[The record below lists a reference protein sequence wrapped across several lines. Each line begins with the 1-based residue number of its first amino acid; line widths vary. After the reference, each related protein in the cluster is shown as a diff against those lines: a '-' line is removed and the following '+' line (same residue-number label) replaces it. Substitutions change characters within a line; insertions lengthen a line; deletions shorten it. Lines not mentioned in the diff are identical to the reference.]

1 MSVGKREKVFK
12 LLGRVVDTATHKG
25 VGGLRVEAWD
35 TDPVA
40 DDLVGSAVTDAEGR
54 FEIEFATSYFGEVF
68 LDRRPDLYFKVFA
81 DGELISSTEDA
92 VLWNVSA
99 GDVPVEI
106 EVNAPGGA
114 VPGDGGGSAG
124 VGGDDYTLSGT
135 VASPGRGG
143 VGGLRVRVVDKN
155 VGRDVLLAET
165 QTDARGAYGVTIA
178 AAKVRA
184 LGKERPDFQAIVY
197 AGDSVLAASEVLYNA
212 GTRETLNVTLP
223 ANSKALPSEYETL
236 KGALA
241 LHYKGSLGKLQE
253 TDERQDITYLAN
265 KSGWDARA
273 VALAALAEQ
282 FSARSGESNAHNGD
296 DEGGRGIEPAYFY
309 ALFRAGL
316 PANEQTLFHTDAA
329 TLAAVWN
336 RAAEQ
341 GLIPRVTADEV
352 SEVVGRFQ
360 ALGARNLLSGAA
372 VVGASSMK
380 EMLKASR
387 LDDAQQQRF
396 AELYTAHR
404 ADMASFWDAA
414 AEAFGAE
421 AARRLQVDG
430 KLAFLTVN
438 NAPLVSALHAAA
450 EGELRDPLQ
459 LAQAGFHRAAR
470 WESLLTER
478 VPIPKE
484 VPGDT
489 LEAKRENYAQYLAA
503 QVRLSYPTVAVAEM
517 VGSGEL
523 AVGAREQVREFL
535 TEHQD
540 RFELGAQ
547 PVEQYVRRQGV
558 EIAPETLT
566 QLKRLQ
572 RVYQI
577 TPDDGAMAG
586 LLKHEV
592 DSAYKVVRYDKE
604 TFVRKFAEDLGGAD
618 AAAAVHERS
627 VQVHNAVLNIAVSYI
642 TARNGAALGS
652 EPAQSDENTSAL
664 LLQPTPKH
672 SGQSNN
678 SSHSSSPGLA
688 RPAAAGLS
696 TPGTPPGAAPNAAD
710 VLAYET
716 LETLFGEMDFCECD
730 HCRSVLSPAA
740 YLVDLLQFLD
750 NPDLN
755 PNPQQV
761 LLDRRPDIEHLP
773 LTCENTNTALPYID
787 VVNETLEYFV
797 ANGVQTLSLAGYTG
811 HDTGGASSADLLA
824 SPQFVMDSAYTV
836 LRNESF
842 PAPLPFHQPLE
853 SLRRHFDK
861 FGVPLP
867 LALER
872 LRVSDALERGAQ
884 TYGWRDILAEEL
896 SISRAEYELLTDAT
910 AVPLLKLY
918 GFPVTEPDAVGAL
931 SNAKRFARR
940 VGITYEEIVSILRT
954 RFINPDAHLLPKLER
969 LGVSVA
975 TLAKLKTNNDAA
987 TDAEFDALLPT
998 GALAPDPAE
1007 YGGNIKAWVK
1017 SPINYARIMGLITL
1031 TSTTDDPDPCNFD
1044 TLEFRHTQPAADD
1057 SNRLDEVEFVRLL
1070 RFVRLWKKT
1079 GWTIEQTDAAVCAL
1093 YRADAAPLD
1102 ASDVDTL
1109 AKLDAGFLTLLPRL
1123 GVVVRVM
1130 RALSL
1135 SPRRDLLPLLACFSD
1150 IGTYGEGALYRQM
1163 FLNPALLKQDA
1174 VYADNGYGEFLA
1186 GGAASLLAHSE
1197 SLRSAFNLTGDEFAR
1212 IVAALNYKNNTPLTL
1227 PNLSAVFRRGW
1238 LARKLRL
1245 SVRELLTLIE
1255 LTGLDPFAPP
1265 DPAAPAV
1272 LELISLVEELKA
1284 RSLPLSAALYLVW
1297 NRDLGGKSGPAAA
1310 QVNDFARTLRAGLS
1324 KIESEF
1330 AVASDPTGEV
1340 ARSRMTLVYGAE
1352 AADFFFSLLD
1362 DTFTTKVSYSHFDP
1376 KLGAALSS
1384 AVQTAAGVYGDAP
1397 ASRLAYDDFRQR
1409 LTFNG
1414 VLDENRR
1421 DALKLVA
1428 ANAGVVAEIM
1438 ALPLPRNPPAV
1449 LTNFQTDFAAAIDK
1463 LYAANKKIVG
1473 PFFTRY
1479 AELLPLYDAFVLS
1492 SDPPETKRDTLLA
1505 TFLPDLISRRQI
1517 QQTLQSVGE
1526 AAQTDRAFAETL
1538 LNPSPPDSG
1547 LYSAVKAGHPALE
1560 DLLALETRGLSV
1572 QFYDGSS
1579 VNVGTP
1585 HTPAVAASLTYA
1597 KASPNKLPSNTT
1609 VTTDPVSGIWS
1620 GYIETPENGL
1630 YGFVVEANLNST
1642 VNLKIEGQELN
1653 LTQSGGVWRP
1663 VDPLPLKAGTLY
1675 SFGLYVSNITDTLR
1689 VQWERDGSGRT
1700 AIPPAALYPA
1710 TLLRAAR
1717 VTYIRF
1723 LKAASLAKA
1732 LGLTA
1737 AETARYTPP
1746 APSWL
1751 NALPVEGNAPSPTT
1765 LLPHLR
1771 ALLDYARLK
1780 AEISPGDESLLTLM
1794 HDPVAASAQPDGPL
1808 YTLTRWDAPSL
1819 GALLTHFG
1827 GKVAGLSDL
1836 DLFRR
1841 VHDALALSRQMGL
1854 PADALINATTN
1865 EPTAL
1870 VLRDLQSALRARYDA
1885 ENWRE
1890 VVKPVNDQMRALRRD
1905 ALVAYVLHHMRS
1917 DATTEHIDT
1926 PDKLFEYFL
1935 MDVQME
1941 PCMLTSRIRHAL
1953 SSVQLFVERCT
1964 MGLEPRVPPASLNAK
1979 QWKWMKRYRVWEAN
1993 RKVFL
1998 FPENW
2003 LEPELR
2009 DDKSPLFKEIEGELL
2024 QSEITE
2030 ETAATALL
2038 NYLSKLEEIA
2048 KLEPC
2053 GIHHVD
2059 ADPALRTGEVDHVV
2073 ARTAGGHRRYY
2084 YRRREFGQWT
2094 PWEHVKLDIED
2105 NPVVPVVWRD
2115 RLLLFWLRVIQ
2126 QGVVDKA
2133 AQGPSSKPNGSA
2145 PNPTPSETI
2154 ADAKDS
2160 AKTKMAAQAVL
2171 CWSEYYNGKWQ
2182 PARTSEVERPAELG
2196 KFFPAGP
2203 GAFQRSALQL
2213 RFDEEGDA
2221 LRVSVYGS
2229 GNATFLLYN
2238 THSLP
2243 AHNVAASGGKQS
2255 LGNAQLVAYTVGKWR
2270 NLTGAVGDLTLSYG
2284 SGITLYGGG
2293 LTRNVLKPQLP
2304 PRLVEPH
2311 HRLTNVW
2318 DAPFFLE
2325 DWRHVFFVTTS
2336 EEPVL
2341 LKRSLDYGVAVNPG
2355 GFDETALTPQ
2365 STPGGAGGVR
2375 FGGKLFG
2382 PDGSFDDWQLAPE

>member
-1 MSVGKREKVFK
+1 MAMKKVFK
-12 LLGRVVDTATHKG
+12 INGLVVDSESRRG
-25 VGGLRVEAWD
+25 VEGLRVEAWD
-35 TDPVA
+35 KDRIV
-40 DDLVGSAVTDAEGR
+40 DDMVGSAVTDVDGR
-54 FEIEFATSYFGEVF
+54 FQIEFTRSYFGELF
-68 LDRRPDLYFKVFA
+68 FDREPDLYFKVFA
-81 DGELISSTEDA
+81 GGELISSTEDS

-106 EVNAPGGA
+106 A
-114 VPGDGGGSAG
+114 VKVPVDVTPAGGGGGAG

-135 VASPGRGG
+135 VASPERGG
-143 VGGLRVRVVDKN
+143 VGGLRVRVLDKN

-165 QTDARGAYGVTIA
+165 QTDARGAYGVTVA

-184 LGKERPDFQAIVY
+184 LGKERPDFQTVVY
-197 AGDSVLAASEVLYNA
+197 ANDSVLAASEVLYDA

-223 ANSKALPSEYETL
+223 SNSAALPSEYETL

-241 LHYKGSLGKLQE
+241 IHYKGSLGELQE

-282 FSARSGESNAHNGD
+282 FSARSSESNAQNEDG
-296 DEGGRGIEPAYFY
+296 EGGRGIEPAYFY

-316 PANEQTLFHTDAA
+316 PASEQTLYHTDAA

-341 GLIPRVTADEV
+341 GLIPRASADDVT
-352 SEVVGRFQ
+352 EVVGRFQ
-360 ALGARNLLSGAA
+360 ALGARSLLSGAT

-380 EMLKASR
+380 EMLSVSR

-414 AEAFGAE
+414 AEALGAE

-450 EGELRDPLQ
+450 EGELSDPLQ

-470 WESLLTER
+470 WESLLTEE

-489 LEAKRENYAQYLAA
+489 PEAKRENYAQYLAA
-503 QVRLSYPTVAVAEM
+503 QVRLSYPTAAVAEM
-517 VGSGEL
+517 VGSGGL
-523 AVGAREQVREFL
+523 GVGAREQVREFL

-547 PVEQYVRRQGV
+547 PIEQYVRRQGIEV
-558 EIAPETLT
+558 APETLT
-566 QLKRLQ
+566 QIKRLQ

-604 TFVRKFAEDLGGAD
+604 AFVRKFAEDLGGAD

-642 TARNGAALGS
+642 TARNGVALGS
-652 EPAQSDENTSAL
+652 APAQAARPGQDTSAL
-664 LLQPTPKH
+664 MRQPAPKH
-672 SGQSNN
+672 SGQTNN
-678 SSHSSSPGLA
+678 SAQSVSQGIA
-688 RPAAAGLS
+688 RPAADGLS
-696 TPGTPPGAAPNAAD
+696 TSGTPGAAPNAED

-755 PNPQQV
+755 PNPQNV

-797 ANGVQTLSLAGYTG
+797 ANGVQTLSLEGYTG
-811 HDTGGASSADLLA
+811 HDTGGTASADLLA
-824 SPQFVMDSAYTV
+824 SPQFVIDSAYTV

-842 PAPLPFHQPLE
+842 PAPLPFHRPLE

-896 SISRAEYELLTDAT
+896 SVSRAEYEILTDSA

-918 GFPVTEPDAVGAL
+918 GFPITEPDAVGSL
-931 SNAKRFARR
+931 SNAKSFARR

-954 RFINPDAHLLPKLER
+954 RFINPDAYLLPKLER

-975 TLAKLKTNNDAA
+975 TLAKLKTNNNAA

-998 GALAPDPAE
+998 GALAPNPAE
-1007 YGGNIKAWVK
+1007 YGGNIKTWVK
-1017 SPINYARIMGLITL
+1017 SPPNYARIMGLITL
-1031 TSTTDDPDPCNFD
+1031 TSTADDPDPCNFD
-1044 TLEFRHTQPAADD
+1044 TLEFRHTRPAADD

-1093 YRADAAPLD
+1093 YRVDAAPLD
-1102 ASDVDTL
+1102 ASDVDTP

-1123 GVVVRVM
+1123 GVLVRVM

-1135 SPRRDLLPLLACFSD
+1135 SPKRDLLPLLACFSD

-1186 GGAASLLAHSE
+1186 GGTASLTAHSE

-1212 IVAALNYKNNTPLTL
+1212 IVAALGYNHTTPLTV
-1227 PNLSAVFRRGW
+1227 PHVSEIFRRGW
-1238 LARKLRL
+1238 LARKLSL
-1245 SVRELLTLIE
+1245 SVRELLMLIE

-1265 DPAAPAV
+1265 NPTAPAL
-1272 LELISLVEELKA
+1272 LELISLVQELKA

-1297 NRDLGGKSGPAAA
+1297 NRDLGGKSVPTDA
-1310 QVNDFARTLRAGLS
+1310 QVNDFARTLRTGLS

-1352 AADFFFSLLD
+1352 AADFYFSLLD
-1362 DTFTTKVSYSHFDP
+1362 ETFTTEARYSHFDP
-1376 KLGAALSS
+1376 SFGAALAA
-1384 AVQTAAGVYGDAP
+1384 AVKATAGAYGDTTG
-1397 ASRLAYDDFRQR
+1397 SRLAYDDFRQR

-1414 VLDENRR
+1414 VLDEDRR
-1421 DALKLVA
+1421 DDLKAVALDA
-1428 ANAGVVAEIM
+1428 AVVAEIL
-1438 ALPLPRNPPAV
+1438 ALPLPRNPPVV
-1449 LTNFQTDFAAAIDK
+1449 LTKFQTDFATAIDA
-1463 LYAANKKIVG
+1463 LYLANQKVVG
-1473 PFFTRY
+1473 PFFARY
-1479 AELLPLYDAFVLS
+1479 AELLPLYAAFVQS
-1492 SDPPETKRDTLLA
+1492 SDPPKTKRDTLLA
-1505 TFLPDLISRRQI
+1505 SFLPDLISRRKI
-1517 QQTLQSVGE
+1517 QQTLQSIAE

-1538 LNPSPPDSG
+1538 LNPTPPGSG
-1547 LYSAVKAGHPALE
+1547 LHSVVNAGDPALE

-1579 VNVGTP
+1579 VHVGTP
-1585 HTPAVAASLTYA
+1585 HTPAIAAGLTYA
-1597 KASPNKLPSNTT
+1597 PVTPNKLPQNMT
-1609 VTTDPVSGIWS
+1609 VPTDPVSGIWS
-1620 GYIETPENGL
+1620 GYVEAPENGL
-1630 YGFVVEANLNST
+1630 YVFAVEANLNST
-1642 VNLKIEGQELN
+1642 VSLKVEGQELD
-1653 LTQSGGVWRP
+1653 LTQSGVVWRP
-1663 VDPLPLKAGTLY
+1663 ADPLPLKAGTLY
-1675 SFGLYVSNITDTLR
+1675 RFELFVSAVTDKLR

-1700 AIPPAALYPA
+1700 AIPPSALYPE

-1732 LGLTA
+1732 LGLSA
-1737 AETARYTPP
+1737 AETARHMPP

-1751 NALPVEGNAPSPTT
+1751 DALPVEGDAPKPAA

-1780 AEISPGDESLLTLM
+1780 AEISPGDESLLALM
-1794 HDPVAASAQPDGPL
+1794 RDPVAAAAQADGPL
-1808 YTLTRWDAPSL
+1808 YTLTRWDAGSL
-1819 GALLTHFG
+1819 HALLTHFG
-1827 GKVAGLSDL
+1827 TKAAGLSDL
-1836 DLFRR
+1836 ELFRR
-1841 VHDALALSRQMGL
+1841 VHDAFALTRQMGI
-1854 PADALINATTN
+1854 PADALIAAATN

-1870 VLRDLQSALRARYDA
+1870 ILRDLQSALRARYDA
-1885 ENWRE
+1885 ESWRE
-1890 VVKPVNDQMRALRRD
+1890 VVKPVNDQVRALQRD
-1905 ALVAYVLHHMRS
+1905 ALVAHILHRLRS
-1917 DATTEHIDT
+1917 DAATAHIDT

-1964 MGLEPRVPPASLNAK
+1964 LGLEPQVAPASLNMK
-1979 QWKWMKRYRVWEAN
+1979 QWQWMKRYRVWEAN

-1998 FPENW
+1998 WPENW

-2009 DDKSPLFKEIEGELL
+2009 DDKSPLFKEIESELL
-2024 QSEITE
+2024 QSDITE
-2030 ETAATALL
+2030 ESAASALL

-2059 ADPALRTGEVDHVV
+2059 ADPARRIGEVDHVI
-2073 ARTAGGHRRYY
+2073 ARSAGGHRRHYSS
-2084 YRRREFGQWT
+2084 RRENGQWT

-2105 NPVVPVVWRD
+2105 NPVAPVVWRD
-2115 RLLLFWLRVIQ
+2115 RLLLFWLRVMQ

-2133 AQGPSSKPNGSA
+2133 AQGPSSKPNSSA
-2145 PNPTPSETI
+2145 PNPTTAELA

-2160 AKTKMAAQAVL
+2160 AKTKMTVQAVL

-2182 PARTSEVERPAELG
+2182 PARTSEVERPTELG

-2221 LRVSVYGS
+2221 LRVSVYGN

-2243 AHNVAASGGKQS
+2243 AHDTPAAGGKLS
-2255 LGNAQLVAYTVGKWR
+2255 LDNTQLVAYTVGKWR
-2270 NLTGAVGDLTLSYG
+2270 NFTGAVGDFTVTYG
-2284 SGITLYGGG
+2284 KGALLFGGG
-2293 LTRNVLKPQLP
+2293 LTRKVLKPQLP

-2311 HRLTNVW
+2311 HRLADVW
-2318 DAPFFLE
+2318 GAPFFLE
-2325 DWRHVFFVTTS
+2325 DWRHVFFVKTS

-2341 LKRSLDYGVAVNPG
+2341 VKRSLDYGVAVNPG
-2355 GFDETALTPQ
+2355 GVNDTALTPQ
-2365 STPGGAGGVR
+2365 FTPGAAGGVR
-2375 FGGKLFG
+2375 FDGKLIG
-2382 PDGSFDDWQLAPE
+2382 PDGSFDDAQTAPE